1 VQLSSRKTRPFKVFD
16 FPRAGEDGAPIGQIA
31 IITPTVK
38 EIMMWNLQV
47 ERDLQEMYR
56 SGGLDASSGERIAAV
71 KQHMVMD
78 QILSQ
83 AIRDPENLDVRPLGG
98 IIKGGKAL
106 KPSDVLTA
114 DEMAVLYRQYEITQS
129 SLGPIVATMSD
140 DVFSAWMA
148 KIERGAD
155 DDSFLASL
163 TLGAMTDLL
172 ILLVRAWRQQMGK
185 PSPGT
190 SPGADDQK

>member
-1 VQLSSRKTRPFKVFD
+1 
-16 FPRAGEDGAPIGQIA
+16 
-31 IITPTVK
+31 
-38 EIMMWNLQV
+38 V

-83 AIRDPENLDVRPLGG
+83 AIRDPDNLDVRPLDDTTQ
-98 IIKGGKAL
+98 GGKAL